1 MEPTGG
7 NYLEEEGNVI
17 HGDTASQCPL
27 RAHEP
32 DASYCNAIGK
42 ESGDRLMLLDY
53 VYLVWSSSLLAQDLA
68 DLLQGKTKILIIP
81 HL

>member
-17 HGDTASQCPL
+17 HGDTASPCPL

-53 VYLVWSSSLLAQDLA
+53 V
-68 DLLQGKTKILIIP
+68 
-81 HL
+81 

>member
-17 HGDTASQCPL
+17 HGDTAGPCPL

-32 DASYCNAIGK
+32 DESYCNAIGK
-42 ESGDRLMLLDY
+42 ESVRSTDAFRL
-53 VYLVWSSSLLAQDLA
+53 
-68 DLLQGKTKILIIP
+68 
-81 HL
+81 